1 MIIKIWAEIVQLV
14 SGSLRAGRFGDP
26 IPVEARFSAP
36 SQAGPGANTVFCK
49 CVAGLFPG
57 CEVAEACR

>member
-1 MIIKIWAEIVQLV
+1 MIIKIWAEIVQWV
-14 SGSLRAGRFGDP
+14 SGSLRSGDR

-36 SQAGPGANTVFCK
+36 VQTGLGANTVSCK

-57 CEVAEACR
+57 CEMAEACR